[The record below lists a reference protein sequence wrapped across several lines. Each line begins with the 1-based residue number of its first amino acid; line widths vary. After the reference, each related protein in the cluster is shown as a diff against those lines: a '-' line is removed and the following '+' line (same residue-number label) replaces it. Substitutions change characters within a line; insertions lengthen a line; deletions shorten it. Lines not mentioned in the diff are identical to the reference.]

1 MALHLVVFAAFADGA
16 QLPVTPLIRSDRL
29 RAGGGSADIRLA
41 SCLRGPWLTRSRL
54 AQSRL

>member
-29 RAGGGSADIRLA
+29 RAGVGFADIRLTSWFA
-41 SCLRGPWLTRSRL
+41 SVLG
-54 AQSRL
+54 